1 MKLNP
6 KFIQAFADA
15 AIPLLGYF
23 LWEWNLYFIL
33 LFYILDLVASEII
46 THLSTRKIREYL
58 GQQSTDIKRPI
69 ASFFLLL
76 VVCLLLHVFAGVAVP
91 GIDFKKEALAFWL
104 YEDMGIPQ
112 GYVFVPLIVFVA
124 IQRYRMEFLMRGK
137 FRTTLLSDFWTQHF
151 RVYFML
157 IAGVGLLVGIAKL
170 IVLPELVYVL
180 TAVGATT
187 VYTLYFKPD

>member
-6 KFIQAFADA
+6 KVIQAIADA

-23 LWEWNLYFIL
+23 LWEWSLYFIL
-33 LFYILDLVASEII
+33 LFYILDLVAAEII
-46 THLSTRKIREYL
+46 AHLSTRKIREYR
-58 GQQSTDIKRPI
+58 GSQETDIKRPI
-69 ASFFLLL
+69 FSFFLLL
-76 VVCLLLHVFAGVAVP
+76 IFGLLLHVFAGVAVQ
-91 GIDFKKEALAFWL
+91 GIDFKKEALGFWF

-137 FRTTLLSDFWTQHF
+137 FRTTTLSAFWSQHF

-157 IAGVGLLVGIAKL
+157 IGGVGMLVGIAHL
-170 IVLPELVYVL
+170 IPLPELVYVL
-180 TAVGATT
+180 TAVGVTT
-187 VYTLYFKPD
+187 AYTIYFKPD

>member
-6 KFIQAFADA
+6 KVIQAFADA

-33 LFYILDLVASEII
+33 LFYILDLVAAEII
-46 THLSTRKIREYL
+46 AHLSTRKIREYL
-58 GQQSTDIKRPI
+58 GQQGADIKRPI
-69 ASFFLLL
+69 FSFFLLL
-76 VVCLLLHVFAGVAVP
+76 LLGLLLHVFAGVAVQ
-91 GIDFKKEALAFWL
+91 GIDFKKEALAFWF

-137 FRTTLLSDFWTQHF
+137 FRTTTLSAFWSQHF

-157 IAGVGLLVGIAKL
+157 IGGVGMLVGIAHL
-170 IVLPELVYVL
+170 IALPELVYVL
-180 TAVGATT
+180 TAVGVTT
-187 VYTLYFKPD
+187 AYTIYFKPD

>member
-6 KFIQAFADA
+6 KFIQAVADA

-23 LWEWNLYFIL
+23 FWEWNLYFIL

-46 THLSTRKIREYL
+46 AHLSTRKIREYL
-58 GQQSTDIKRPI
+58 GQQGTDIQRPI
-69 ASFFLLL
+69 LSFFLLL
-76 VVCLLLHVFAGVAVP
+76 VVGLLLHVFASIAVP
-91 GIDFKKEALAFWL
+91 GIDFKKEALAFWF

-112 GYVFVPLIVFVA
+112 GYVFVPLLVFVA

-137 FRTTLLSDFWTQHF
+137 FRRTSLSEFWKQHF
-151 RVYFML
+151 RGYILL
-157 IAGVGLLVGIAKL
+157 IGGAGMMVGSAQW

-180 TAVGATT
+180 TVVVVTT
-187 VYTLYFKPD
+187 IYTLYFKPD

>member
-6 KFIQAFADA
+6 KLIQAIADA

-33 LFYILDLVASEII
+33 LFYILDLVASEIMA
-46 THLSTRKIREYL
+46 HLSTRKIREYL
-58 GQQSTDIKRPI
+58 GQHDIDIKRPI
-69 ASFFLLL
+69 FSFFLLL
-76 VVCLLLHVFAGVAVP
+76 LLCLLLHVFAGFALP
-91 GIDFKKEALAFWL
+91 GIDFKKEALAFWF

-112 GYVFVPLIVFVA
+112 GYVFVPLILFVA

-137 FRTTLLSDFWTQHF
+137 FRTMTLSAFWQQHF

-157 IAGVGLLVGIAKL
+157 IGGVGMLLGIAQL

-187 VYTLYFKPD
+187 TYTLYFKPD

>member
-6 KFIQAFADA
+6 KFIQAIADA

-33 LFYILDLVASEII
+33 LFYILDLLASEII
-46 THLSTRKIREYL
+46 AHLSTKKIREYL
-58 GQQSTDIKRPI
+58 GQQGTDIKRPI
-69 ASFFLLL
+69 FSFFLLCVL
-76 VVCLLLHVFAGVAVP
+76 CLMLHIFTGLALP
-91 GIDFKKEALAFWL
+91 GIDFKKEALAFWF

-124 IQRYRMEFLMRGK
+124 IQRYRMEFLIRGK
-137 FRTTLLSDFWTQHF
+137 FRTTTLSAFWTQHF

-157 IAGVGLLVGIAKL
+157 IGGVGMLLGIAQL

-187 VYTLYFKPD
+187 TYTLYFKPD